1 MGKLIDI
8 GYFNKPIKVS
18 ILWGLVLTIFCLFI
32 KFDTTTSVV
41 IIALHIASFTY
52 GGLIS
57 LFIFSKLKKKF
68 YSQSI
73 LCGYLGSI
81 IILLIINFYLREQN
95 KNKFC

>member
-1 MGKLIDI
+1 M
-8 GYFNKPIKVS
+8 
-18 ILWGLVLTIFCLFI
+18 FI

-57 LFIFSKLKKKF
+57 LFILSKLKKKF
-68 YSQSI
+68 YKQSI

-81 IILLIINFYLREQN
+81 MILLIINFYDI
-95 KNKFC
+95 KFTYFIAIAIMSNFIITYFINFYCSALIDKRFD